1 MQKENRVLDV
11 AEVVDNDPKLAVTKT
26 WTALLIPEMST
37 KIAIL
42 MMMILAN

>member
-1 MQKENRVLDV
+1 MQKENRALDV

-26 WTALLIPEMST
+26 WTSHLIPEMST

-42 MMMILAN
+42 MMILAN